1 MITET
6 HAHYDDKAYD
16 EDRDLILAEM
26 LGENGT
32 VDRIVNSGADLATS
46 RNSLGLAE
54 RYPHIYASVGFHPD
68 ESGEFYGVEEE
79 YEKMLSHEKCVAVG
93 EIGLDYHW
101 DKWPHETQKD
111 VFLKQ
116 WELALK
122 YDKPIVIHSR
132 DAAEDT
138 LTIVKDMCEKIKASG
153 KQVRADMHCY
163 SYSLE
168 HAREYLKYGFYFGV
182 GGVVTF
188 KNARKLQEVVAEIPL
203 QNMLLET
210 DSPYLTPEPFR
221 RNRNQSSYIAYV
233 AEKIAEIKGISVDE
247 VYRVTSGNAE
257 RFFGF

>member
-6 HAHYDDKAYD
+6 HAHYDDAAFD
-16 EDRDLILAEM
+16 EDRDSVLGSM
-26 LGENGT
+26 LGEDGT

-46 RNSLGLAE
+46 RKSLELAE
-54 RYPHIYASVGFHPD
+54 KYPHIYASVGFHPD
-68 ESGEFYGVEEE
+68 ESGEFYGAEAE
-79 YEKMLSHEKCVAVG
+79 YEQMIRHEKCVAVG

-101 DKWPHETQKD
+101 DKWPRDTQKD
-111 VFLKQ
+111 VFIKQ

-138 LTIVKDMCEKIKASG
+138 FEIVKTMAEKIRSSG
-153 KQVRADMHCY
+153 GQIKADMHCY
-163 SYSLE
+163 SYSIE
-168 HAREYLKYGFYFGV
+168 QAREYLKYGFYFGV

-188 KNARKLQEVVAEIPL
+188 KNAKKLHAVVAEIPL
-203 QNMLLET
+203 EHILLET
-210 DSPYLTPEPFR
+210 DTPYLSPEPFR
-221 RNRNQSSYIAYV
+221 GKRNQSSYISYV
-233 AEKIAEIKGISVDE
+233 AEKIAEIKGVTADE